1 MTHLVSPLY
10 RRSLLR
16 GDFARNC
23 YVCRVTDHSRL
34 GADFS
39 SFSLEFSHQQFNRL
53 KDEQHVLPKSI
64 RQLLQ
69 LLYCRRECSQD
80 SASCQRFPSCCY
92 KPPGISALNVSR
104 RSVPL
109 YSSLSR

>member
-23 YVCRVTDHSRL
+23 YVCRVTDHSRF

-39 SFSLEFSHQQFNRL
+39 SFSLEFSHQQLNRL
-53 KDEQHVLPKSI
+53 KDEEHVLPKSI

-69 LLYCRRECSQD
+69 LIYCRRECGQNP
-80 SASCQRFPSCCY
+80 ASCQGFPSWCY
-92 KPPGISALNVSR
+92 KPRSEER
-104 RSVPL
+104 RVGKEAKA
-109 YSSLSR
+109 R

>member
-23 YVCRVTDHSRL
+23 YVCRVTDHSRF

-53 KDEQHVLPKSI
+53 KDEEHVLPKSI
-64 RQLLQ
+64 RHLLP
-69 LLYCRRECSQD
+69 LIYCRRVS
-80 SASCQRFPSCCY
+80 SRNAASCQRFPSWSY
-92 KPPGISALNVSR
+92 TPPATAQTADCRVRG
-104 RSVPL
+104 
-109 YSSLSR
+109 